1 MADQILNGVEK
12 EVKSIVSF
20 GTSHLILIVLLA
32 LTLVGSVYLWD
43 SKRSDLADAK
53 ASAAVLQAQQA
64 DQKAKTADQ
73 QNQALQAST
82 LAQIQALT
90 TSNRSLQ
97 AQVSSLASAIAKRDS
112 DLAAQQK
119 AVVAM
124 TPTALSTA
132 WGSAAKEPAPVVN
145 PDGNFLASLPLA
157 QKSLEAFNSVSVLT
171 ADNRD
176 LTDTVSVQKNVISND
191 GLAFAAEVKA
201 HSGDVTVCTADK
213 AALNAD
219 KAALVAENKKIKVD
233 ARKSKIKWALGGVVT
248 GAVTVLIHFL

>member
-1 MADQILNGVEK
+1 MDTLLHEVEQSGK
-12 EVKSIVSF
+12 HLLSF
-20 GTSHLILIVLLA
+20 SLSHLILITLLF
-32 LTLVGSVYLWD
+32 LSIVGSVYLWD
-43 SKRSDLADAK
+43 SKRASEADERANF
-53 ASAAVLQAQQA
+53 AELQAQQA

-97 AQVSSLASAIAKRDS
+97 AQVSSLASVIAKRDS

-132 WGSAAKEPAPVVN
+132 WGSAAKEPAPVVD

-201 HSGDVTVCTADK
+201 HSGDVTACTADK

-233 ARKSKIKWALGGVVT
+233 ARKSRLKWGLGGFIS